1 MKKIFGLIL
10 TAALAITLVACGST
24 TSEDAT
30 TEMRTVQDIKGE
42 VSIPVNPQRIVDL
55 SGASDTLSILGYDVV
70 GTANSDGYDYTK
82 FPSYLEKELEGAE
95 ILGYSFQDTMDV
107 EAVFAL
113 EPDLIIISTM
123 QEKMYDQLS
132 AVAPTVM
139 IELAQL
145 DWREDFMNV
154 ATIMDRVNEANTWL
168 AEYDAKVAQVSE
180 NIKATY
186 GENTTYLSFL
196 ASGGSLFVFD
206 GAGLGSL
213 LYDELEL
220 AKPIGMPEQVD
231 VSLPVVSYE
240 GLASIEADTVLAI
253 GQTADMEAL
262 IAHPVWSN
270 LPAVQAGKIVELP
283 ASPYFNIGYSPIG
296 RLAFLNEIEAL
307 LAGMNE

>member
-270 LPAVQAGKIVELP
+270 LPAV
-283 ASPYFNIGYSPIG
+283 
-296 RLAFLNEIEAL
+296 
-307 LAGMNE
+307 